1 MYAKISMKNKKSQ
14 NELIITVISNSMLNP
29 IYVKL
34 FEDVKTEQIL
44 SIEFFI

>member
-1 MYAKISMKNKKSQ
+1 MKNKKSQ
-14 NELIITVISNSMLNP
+14 NELIITVIGNSMLNP
-29 IYVKL
+29 FYVKL